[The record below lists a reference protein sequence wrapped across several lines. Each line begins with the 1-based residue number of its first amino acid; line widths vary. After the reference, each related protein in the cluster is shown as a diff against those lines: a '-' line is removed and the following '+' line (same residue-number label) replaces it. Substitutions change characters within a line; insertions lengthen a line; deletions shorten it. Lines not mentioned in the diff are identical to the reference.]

1 MRQISTILFFI
12 AFQMLHSQSEYE
24 IISSSENELVIKII
38 TKPLSK
44 DDLKP
49 FNLLIGL
56 PTSSLPTVEIERS
69 IEKVHSLQIDKTY
82 PAALWV
88 HNQKV
93 NDLFTGTLQI
103 SPLANPKA
111 YFEDILLRIPFEST
125 ISQEKGVDEI
135 HQSLLAPK
143 VVNWNIAKKWI
154 KPTTKNPIEKSN
166 LPDGRWINFKIKNDN
181 VYRIDGRLI
190 NSIIGT
196 ASNLDPRSIMI
207 FTGSAY
213 GRDKTYD
220 LSQRLVSESKVPSN
234 MVEIPITIYGE
245 SDGNLSD
252 SDFIFFYGKG
262 PSGYDVNLNKVE
274 WHQNLYFNESLYW
287 LLIPNDSSL
296 RGKRVKT
303 GNIVNDGP
311 LEANFGLTY
320 NHYEIDNINP
330 QESGLAWGDQSIKSS
345 ASLVQSIDLSHPLLS
360 ARAVGVFGMIGNETS
375 ETRYK
380 NTDHNISLDIDNIM
394 LSKLNWSN
402 IGLKSGS
409 FNIEAGLLGHGL
421 NEFKITNESE
431 NPNSAP
437 FFDFLDIAYQRK
449 LIYESP
455 FEFFSSIQS
464 TDITYKIDG
473 KNIIAWN
480 ISNPINP
487 ENRPII
493 ALDNSYF
500 RVSIPQDTLQRFY
513 IFNTEDIIKVEDLIM
528 IGEKQWNVLRS
539 VNNSAKHII
548 IGPELFRTASSSLIN
563 HRPNSFYS
571 SLENI
576 YDEFSG
582 GNKDPIAIRYF
593 LNWAQ
598 NNWNSPPS
606 TVLFMGD
613 ADYDYR
619 NISGLSKMVIPTIQI
634 GMLNTHATDDR
645 LVAFNGIIP
654 EMASG
659 RFPAR
664 TEDEVKN
671 FSQKIIEFENKINSG
686 PWRQKITL
694 VADDPSRPEKESF
707 ELSIGKSH
715 TFNSEKLSNL
725 IPDFMEIKKLYLVD
739 YEEVND
745 GSPLGVTK
753 PSATQ
758 ELLDIVNS
766 GTSIINYIGH
776 GNSTQW
782 AQEKL
787 LILSEQRND
796 IELMNTKMRLP
807 LWIAG
812 TCNWGHFDNINE
824 ESFAE
829 ELIRAP
835 LDAASAVIST
845 SRGISVASNIQF
857 LNRLFTEIF
866 KNNNITSKTIG
877 SVLQSVKTGGSDGEL
892 FHLFGDPAMMMPLPN
907 KVISDAFVNPDTIST
922 LEIGT
927 LNISSDLRNGSGSL
941 MLEDAQKEV
950 AVNFFYGSKQESIS
964 FQLSGA
970 HLFKGSFT
978 FSDGIIQP
986 KFRVPKDISYS
997 KDFANIKFHIF
1008 DTNGQEAI
1016 GAVSNILLTPGN
1028 PSSDVE
1034 GPIITFETKSGR
1046 ILRSGD
1052 HINRDSEINIRISDP
1067 SGINIAGEKG
1077 HELILYDELLDK
1089 EVYLNDKFIYDV
1101 NSLTIGSSSY
1111 SPETDFDDISFSV
1124 QAWDNA
1130 NNPSEVQI
1138 NLTIVGLDKFE
1149 LKNVLNYPNP
1159 FYENTQF
1166 TFELTQDGEVIID
1179 VYTLGGLKVKSF
1191 PSGFYNQGYGIIHWD
1206 GRDDFG
1212 QLLSNG
1218 VYLYQVKA
1226 QNSITKINHIGRLAI
1241 IR

>member
-1 MRQISTILFFI
+1 MRQISIILFFI
-12 AFQMLHSQSEYE
+12 AFQILYSQSGYE
-24 IISSSENELVIKII
+24 IISSSEDELVIKII
-38 TKPLSK
+38 TEPLSE
-44 DDLKP
+44 DDLRP

-56 PTSSLPTVEIERS
+56 PTPNLPTIEIERS
-69 IEKVHSLQIDKTY
+69 AEKSHSFQVNKTS
-82 PAALWV
+82 PGAVWI

-93 NDLFTGTLQI
+93 NDLFTGTLQV
-103 SPLANPKA
+103 SPVANPKT
-111 YFEDILLRIPFEST
+111 YFTDILLRIAFEST
-125 ISQEKGVDEI
+125 ISQEKGIDEI

-154 KPTTKNPIEKSN
+154 KPTIKNRIEKSN
-166 LPDGRWINFKIKNDN
+166 LPDGMWINFKIKNDN
-181 VYRIDGRLI
+181 VYRIDGKLI
-190 NSIIGT
+190 NSTIGT
-196 ASNLDPRSIMI
+196 TSNLDPRSIMI

-252 SDFIFFYGKG
+252 SDFLFFYAKG

-287 LLIPNDSSL
+287 LLIPHDSSL

-320 NHYEIDNINP
+320 YHYEIDNINP
-330 QESGLAWGDQSIKSS
+330 QESGLAWGDQSIKPS
-345 ASLVQSIDLSHPLLS
+345 ASIVQSVDLSHPLLS
-360 ARAVGVFGMIGNETS
+360 AKAAGGFGMIGNETS
-375 ETRYK
+375 GTRYK
-380 NTDHNISLDIDNIM
+380 NTDHNISLQINNIN

-409 FNIEAGLLGHGL
+409 FDIEAGLLRHGL
-421 NEFKITNESE
+421 NGFKLTNESE
-431 NPNSAP
+431 NPNSEP

-480 ISNPINP
+480 ISNAINP

-493 ALDNSYF
+493 TLDNSYF

-513 IFNTEDIIKVEDLIM
+513 IFSTEDIIKVDDLIM
-528 IGEKQWNVLRS
+528 IGEKKWNVLRS
-539 VNNSAKHII
+539 VNNNAKHII
-548 IGPELFRTASSSLIN
+548 IGPESFRMASNSLIN
-563 HRPNSFYS
+563 HRPNTFYS

-598 NNWNSPPS
+598 NNWNSSPS

-619 NISGLSKMVIPTIQI
+619 NISGFSKMVIPTIQI
-634 GMLNTHATDDR
+634 GTLNTHATDDR
-645 LVAFNGIIP
+645 LVAFNGTIP

-671 FSQKIIEFENKINSG
+671 FSNKIIEFENKINSES
-686 PWRQKITL
+686 WRQKITL

-707 ELSIGKSH
+707 ELAIGKSH
-715 TFNSEKLSNL
+715 TFNSEKLSKL

-739 YEEVND
+739 YKEVND
-745 GSPLGVTK
+745 GTPLGVTK

-758 ELLDIVNS
+758 ELIDIINS

-787 LILSEQRND
+787 LILNEQRND

-829 ELIRAP
+829 ELIRTP

-845 SRGISVASNIQF
+845 SRGISVTSNIQF
-857 LNRLFTEIF
+857 LNRLFSEIF

-892 FHLFGDPAMMMPLPN
+892 FHLFGDPAMMIPLPSN
-907 KVISDAFVNPDTIST
+907 IISDAYVDPDTIST

-941 MLEDAQKEV
+941 VLQDAQKEV
-950 AVNFFYGSKQESIS
+950 SVNFFYGSKQETIS
-964 FQLSGA
+964 FQRSGA
-970 HLFKGSFT
+970 NLFKGAFT
-978 FSDGIIQP
+978 FSDEIIQP

-997 KDFANIKFHIF
+997 KDFANIRFHIIGA
-1008 DTNGQEAI
+1008 NGQEAI
-1016 GAVSNILLTPGN
+1016 GAVSNILLTPGGA
-1028 PSSDVE
+1028 SSDVE

-1046 ILRSGD
+1046 LLRSGD
-1052 HINRDSEINIRISDP
+1052 HINRDSELNIRISDP
-1067 SGINIAGEKG
+1067 SGINITGEKG

-1089 EVYLNDKFIYDV
+1089 ELLLNDKFIYDI
-1101 NSLTIGSSSY
+1101 NSLTMGSSSY
-1111 SPETDFDDISFSV
+1111 SPEPDFDEISFSV

-1138 NLTIVGLDKFE
+1138 NLTIIELDKFE

-1166 TFELTQDGEVIID
+1166 TFELTQDGEVKID
-1179 VYTLGGLKVKSF
+1179 IYTLGGLKVKSF
-1191 PSGFYNQGYGIIHWD
+1191 PSSFFSQGFGIIDWD

-1226 QNSITKINHIGRLAI
+1226 QSNIAKINYIGRLAI